1 MLVLFFPQILVHAL
15 TFKDINNHKFKIL
28 IVLDVRNLKVYVA
41 KMKVDLLYE
50 NTHVCNDQ
58 VTGS

>member
-1 MLVLFFPQILVHAL
+1 VHAL
-15 TFKDINNHKFKIL
+15 TFKDINNHKFEIL
-28 IVLDVRNLKVYVA
+28 IVLDVRNLKVYIA
-41 KMKVDLLYE
+41 KMKVDLVYE